1 MHFSLIFDLYSSIR
15 CIRVRLETFIRHAK
29 EITRSYDKVS
39 FFLLCV
45 SITNILTRTLGPGA
59 DIILGR
65 LSFDP
70 SIIIGQ
76 MTAEQIDEVAIKFD
90 QWPLR
95 PRVLFEDASVF
106 L

>member
-1 MHFSLIFDLYSSIR
+1 MGRF
-15 CIRVRLETFIRHAK
+15 RVCFKAFVRHAK
-29 EITRSYDKVS
+29 AAINAYGQVSTSRDKALAS
-39 FFLLCV
+39 SSSLFLLR
-45 SITNILTRTLGPGA
+45 RTLGPGA

-70 SIIIGQ
+70 NILIGE
-76 MTAEQIDEVAIKFD
+76 MTAVQLDEVARKFD

-106 L
+106 T

>member
-1 MHFSLIFDLYSSIR
+1 MGCFRI
-15 CIRVRLETFIRHAK
+15 CIETFICYAK
-29 EITRSYDKVS
+29 TTINSYGEVS
-39 FFLLCV
+39 V
-45 SITNILTRTLGPGA
+45 SINEGPLQITDSLFFYRTLGPGA

-70 SIIIGQ
+70 NILIGE
-76 MTAEQIDEVAIKFD
+76 MTAVQLDEVATKFD

-106 L
+106 T